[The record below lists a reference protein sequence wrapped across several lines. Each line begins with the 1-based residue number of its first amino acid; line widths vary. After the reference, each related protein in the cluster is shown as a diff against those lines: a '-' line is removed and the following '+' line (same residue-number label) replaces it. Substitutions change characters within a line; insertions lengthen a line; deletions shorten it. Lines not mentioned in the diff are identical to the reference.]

1 MIIIIKATKS
11 KSETV
16 LTQIRIGSSLP
27 QPENSVG
34 DQSYLPP
41 PPGAGRGAPG
51 PIRPAWLRGSA
62 TRKGLTGIPR
72 RGRTVPRQKRRN
84 LGPEASSV
92 ESRPPTPRPTR
103 WQGTK
108 TPSPGARALHPEPGL
123 RGGSK
128 GLGFGDQVNLSCQ
141 PTSPWP
147 CRVGQHYRY
156 SS

>member
-1 MIIIIKATKS
+1 MAWAPADTELS
-11 KSETV
+11 SQPV
-16 LTQIRIGSSLP
+16 LGTFLTALSRKGDIAGSVLDIFG
-27 QPENSVG
+27 E
-34 DQSYLPP
+34 
-41 PPGAGRGAPG
+41 GAGRGAPG

-72 RGRTVPRQKRRN
+72 RGRTVPSQKRRN